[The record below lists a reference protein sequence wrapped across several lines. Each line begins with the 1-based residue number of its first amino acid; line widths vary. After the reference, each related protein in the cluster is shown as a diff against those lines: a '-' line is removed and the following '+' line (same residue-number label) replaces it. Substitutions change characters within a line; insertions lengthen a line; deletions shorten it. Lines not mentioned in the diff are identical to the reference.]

1 MEKKTVNKYKIKNK
15 KTLNQQVYESL
26 KQMFL
31 DDIFEEGQKLNEN
44 DIADALG
51 VSATPVRETFR
62 RLATEGFLEVIPY
75 KGVYVR
81 GFSEKELMEVYECR
95 QALEKLALELA
106 MPNISKEEI
115 NELIEEL
122 EENIRIND
130 ISSNVDMSNKL
141 HNFIL
146 EKSENKRLKKLITN
160 LNDVLI
166 RDRNISAGDKIR
178 RMEILEEHLNILNA
192 LKEKDLELS
201 KKYLEEHIKKGCLY
215 ILEKNKT
222 N

>member
-31 DDIFEEGQKLNEN
+31 DDVFEEGQKLNEN

-106 MPNISKEEI
+106 MPNISEEEI

-215 ILEKNKT
+215 ILEKNKA